1 MGNLQ
6 GHNSIQSTG
15 QGNQEDMTEKRAC
28 ARFSDYNLPCGT
40 KRSPA
45 RFSKDVD

>member
-15 QGNQEDMTEKRAC
+15 QGNQEDM
-28 ARFSDYNLPCGT
+28 GT
-40 KRSPA
+40 VKLGGGGG
-45 RFSKDVD
+45 